1 MTSHRLLILPLLALA
16 LPAHAGDTAAKP
28 APSVT
33 PIVTPSPPP
42 TDGFPI
48 RKLNGL
54 LVDEKGR
61 ALYTWDNDKTPGRSD
76 CNNQCRLLWPP
87 ITASADAVPRGV
99 FTLVTRDDGQKQWAF
114 RGKPLYRWVSDKQY
128 GDAGGD
134 GVSGAW
140 HLVRVAP
147 APAAKP

>member
-1 MTSHRLLILPLLALA
+1 MTRRHYLLLPLLALA
-16 LPAHAGDTAAKP
+16 FRVQAGEPATTPGVTA
-28 APSVT
+28 T
-33 PIVTPSPPP
+33 PTVTPSPPP
-42 TDGFPI
+42 VDGFPI

-61 ALYTWDNDKTPGRSD
+61 ALYTWDNDKTPGRSS

-87 ITASADAVPRGV
+87 ITAEADAAPRGP

-114 RGKPLYRWVSDKQY
+114 RGKPLYRWVSDRNY

-134 GVSGAW
+134 GVSGVW

-147 APAAKP
+147 APAATP